1 MKKIS
6 MKSVIMGSVL
16 AVAAVTSLS
25 ANAAVSICNGGAA
38 TNGAGVTAGTGFVK
52 VAFTPKCSANVILYG
67 DDVSAT
73 VYKVG
78 SASVKGKTVFVGSS
92 LGGSVGKA
100 DGAGGTC
107 SASPCTSGEVTA
119 AITALPGS

>member
-16 AVAAVTSLS
+16 AVAAVSSIS
-25 ANAAVSICNGGAA
+25 ANAATQSICTGGGAG
-38 TNGAGVTAGTGFVK
+38 NGQPVASGSDFVK
-52 VAFTPKCSANVILYG
+52 VAFTPKCSANVILTG

-78 SASVKGKTVFVGSS
+78 AASVKGKTVFAGSS
-92 LGGSVGKA
+92 LGGAVGNVGECGGVCD
-100 DGAGGTC
+100 DGKVTTGIGT
-107 SASPCTSGEVTA
+107 
-119 AITALPGS
+119 LPES

>member
-16 AVAAVTSLS
+16 AVAAVTSIS

-78 SASVKGKTVFVGSS
+78 SASVKGKTVFAGSS
-92 LGGSVGKA
+92 LGGAVGNV
-100 DGAGGTC
+100 GVCG
-107 SASPCTSGEVTA
+107 ASPCTSGEVTA

>member
-16 AVAAVTSLS
+16 AVAAVSSLS
-25 ANAAVSICNGGAA
+25 ANAAAVSICTGGAA
-38 TNGAGVTAGTGFVK
+38 TNGALVTSGATQFVK
-52 VAFTPKCSANVILYG
+52 VPFTPKCSANVILYG

-78 SASVKGKTVFVGSS
+78 SASVKGKTVFAGSS
-92 LGGSVGKA
+92 LGGAVGNVA
-100 DGAGGTC
+100 TC
-107 SASPCTSGEVTA
+107 GASPCTSGEVTT
-119 AITALPGS
+119 AITALAGS